1 MIAHFETSAVV
12 PLVVE
17 EPSLPAC
24 ERLWNDAT
32 RAVSVRL
39 LYAEA
44 RAALT
49 MARRLGRLT
58 QGRLGRAVGI
68 LDEIVDQIDHVEPT
82 GELVRAAGELARPHG
97 LRGYDGAPDRQSAA
111 TRAVGIG
118 NGVDDLLRCVF
129 LDVVAGFLEANHVC
143 LRKLR
148 LPPLENTAATER
160 GVLHAPYE
168 DDRFFAQG

>member
-58 QGRLGRAVGI
+58 QGRLDRAVGI
-68 LDEIVDQIDHVEPT
+68 LDEIVDQIDHVSRPGNWCGPPVNWRGPT
-82 GELVRAAGELARPHG
+82 ACVAMTARLTDSQP
-97 LRGYDGAPDRQSAA
+97 LPAP
-111 TRAVGIG
+111 
-118 NGVDDLLRCVF
+118 
-129 LDVVAGFLEANHVC
+129 
-143 LRKLR
+143 
-148 LPPLENTAATER
+148 
-160 GVLHAPYE
+160 
-168 DDRFFAQG
+168 